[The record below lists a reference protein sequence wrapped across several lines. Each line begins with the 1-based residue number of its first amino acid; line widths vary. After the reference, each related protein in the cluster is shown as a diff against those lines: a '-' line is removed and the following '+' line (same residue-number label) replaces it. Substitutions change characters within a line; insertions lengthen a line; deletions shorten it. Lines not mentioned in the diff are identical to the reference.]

1 MMLYFGSYLFTKKI
15 RNMKNL
21 LAIFILS
28 STITLS
34 TKGQDAVNL
43 KPFKVDLSIG
53 YAIPGGEG
61 TKGGIVLAVEP
72 KYAVIPNLAVGLR
85 MEGAII
91 AKFSGY
97 DENGNAMNTKVK
109 AAGSYLAT
117 GDYYFTNNYALRPF
131 VGAGAGIFS
140 LAGIEVNSSSENISG
155 GSKFGGMV
163 RGGIEAGHFR
173 LGLEYNIV
181 PKTTFEGYDSDGN
194 YVTGLT
200 SSNNYF
206 GIKIGACI
214 GGGRK

>member
-1 MMLYFGSYLFTKKI
+1 
-15 RNMKNL
+15 MKNL
-21 LAIFILS
+21 LAIVILS
-28 STITLS
+28 STISLS
-34 TKGQDAVNL
+34 AKGQDAVNL
-43 KPFKVDLSIG
+43 KPFKVDLSVG

-72 KYAVIPNLAVGLR
+72 KYAVIPNLAIGLR

-97 DENGNAMNTKVK
+97 DEDGNAMNTKVK

-131 VGAGAGIFS
+131 AGVGAGIFS

-173 LGLEYNIV
+173 IGLEYNIV
-181 PKTTFEGYDSDGN
+181 PKTTFEGYDSNGN
-194 YVTGLT
+194 FVTGLT
-200 SSNNYF
+200 SSNNYM
-206 GIKIGACI
+206 GIKIGAVI

>member
-1 MMLYFGSYLFTKKI
+1 
-15 RNMKNL
+15 MKNF

-28 STITLS
+28 ATISLS
-34 TKGQDAVNL
+34 TKGQDVVHL
-43 KPFKVDLSIG
+43 KPFKVDLSVG

-61 TKGGIVLAVEP
+61 VKGGIIFAFEP
-72 KYAVIPNLAVGLR
+72 KYSVIPNLAVGLR

-97 DENGNAMNTKVK
+97 DDEGNVMNTKVK

-131 VGAGAGIFS
+131 AGAGAGIFS
-140 LAGIEVNSSSENISG
+140 IAGIEVNSNSENISG

-181 PKTTFEGYDSDGN
+181 PKTTFEGYDSNGN

-200 SSNNYF
+200 SSNNYI

>member
-1 MMLYFGSYLFTKKI
+1 
-15 RNMKNL
+15 MKNF

-28 STITLS
+28 STISLS
-34 TKGQDAVNL
+34 SKGQNAVQL
-43 KPFKVDLSIG
+43 RPFKVDLSVG

-61 TKGGIVLAVEP
+61 TKGGIILALEP

-85 MEGAII
+85 MEGAIV

-97 DENGNAMNTKVK
+97 DEEGNAMNTKVK

-131 VGAGAGIFS
+131 AGAGAGIFS
-140 LAGIEVNSSSENISG
+140 IAGIEVNSSSENISG

-163 RGGIEAGHFR
+163 RAGIEAGHFR
-173 LGLEYNIV
+173 IGLEYNIV
-181 PKTTFEGYDSDGN
+181 PKTTFEGYDSNGN

-200 SSNNYF
+200 SSNNYI

>member
-1 MMLYFGSYLFTKKI
+1 
-15 RNMKNL
+15 MKNF

-28 STITLS
+28 STISLS
-34 TKGQDAVNL
+34 SKGQDAVYL

-61 TKGGIVLAVEP
+61 TKGGIIFAFEP

-97 DENGNAMNTKVK
+97 DEDGNAMNTKVK

-117 GDYYFTNNYALRPF
+117 GDYYFTGNFALRPF
-131 VGAGAGIFS
+131 AGVGAGIFS
-140 LAGIEVNSSSENISG
+140 LAGIEMNSSSENISG

-200 SSNNYF
+200 SSNNYI
-206 GIKIGACI
+206 GIKLGAFI
-214 GGGRK
+214 GGGKR

>member
-1 MMLYFGSYLFTKKI
+1 
-15 RNMKNL
+15 MKNF
-21 LAIFILS
+21 LALFILS
-28 STITLS
+28 ATISLS
-34 TKGQDAVNL
+34 SKGQDAVHL

-61 TKGGIVLAVEP
+61 VKGGIVLALEP

-97 DENGNAMNTKVK
+97 DEDGNALNTKVK

-131 VGAGAGIFS
+131 AGAGAGIFS

-155 GSKFGGMV
+155 GSEFGGMV
-163 RGGIEAGHFR
+163 RAGIEAGHFR

-181 PKTTFEGYDSDGN
+181 PKTTFEGYDSNGN

-200 SSNNYF
+200 SSNNYI

>member
-1 MMLYFGSYLFTKKI
+1 
-15 RNMKNL
+15 MKNL
-21 LAIFILS
+21 LAIFILF

-34 TKGQDAVNL
+34 TNGQDAVHL

-61 TKGGIVLAVEP
+61 VKGGIILALEP

-97 DENGNAMNTKVK
+97 DEDGNAMDTKVK

-131 VGAGAGIFS
+131 AGAGAGIFS
-140 LAGIEVNSSSENISG
+140 IAGIEVNSTSGKVSG
-155 GSKFGGMV
+155 GSEFGGML
-163 RGGIEAGHFR
+163 RAGIEAGHFR
-173 LGLEYNIV
+173 IGLEYNMV

-194 YVTGLT
+194 YRTGLT
-200 SSNNYF
+200 SSNSYI

-214 GGGRK
+214 GGGKK

>member
-1 MMLYFGSYLFTKKI
+1 
-15 RNMKNL
+15 MKNV
-21 LAIFILS
+21 LAIFILTSAISLS
-28 STITLS
+28 S
-34 TKGQDAVNL
+34 KAQDADQL
-43 KPFKVDLSIG
+43 KAFKVDLSVG

-61 TKGGIVLAVEP
+61 AKGGIILALEP
-72 KYAVIPNLAVGLR
+72 KYAVIPNIAVGLR

-97 DENGNAMNTKVK
+97 DDEGNALNTKVK

-117 GDYYFTNNYALRPF
+117 GDYYFTNNYSLRPF

-140 LAGIEVNSSSENISG
+140 IAGIEVNSSSENISG
-155 GSKFGGMV
+155 GSKFGGMI

-173 LGLEYNIV
+173 LGLEYNLV
-181 PKTTFEGYDSDGN
+181 PKTTFEGYDSNGN

-200 SSNNYF
+200 SSNNYL

-214 GGGRK
+214 

>member
-1 MMLYFGSYLFTKKI
+1 
-15 RNMKNL
+15 MKNL

-28 STITLS
+28 ATISLS
-34 TKGQDAVNL
+34 AKAQDGGDL
-43 KPFKVDLSIG
+43 KPFKIDLSMG

-61 TKGGIVLAVEP
+61 AKGGIIFAVEP

-97 DENGNAMNTKVK
+97 DEEGNAMNTKVK

-131 VGAGAGIFS
+131 AGAGAGIFS
-140 LAGIEVNSSSENISG
+140 IAGIEVNSSSENISG
-155 GSKFGGMV
+155 GSKFGGMI

-173 LGLEYNIV
+173 IGLEYNIV
-181 PKTTFEGYDSDGN
+181 PKTTFEGYDSNGN

-200 SSNNYF
+200 SSNNYI

>member
-1 MMLYFGSYLFTKKI
+1 
-15 RNMKNL
+15 MKNF

-28 STITLS
+28 ASISLS
-34 TKGQDAVNL
+34 TKGQDAVRLN
-43 KPFKVDLSIG
+43 PFKADLSIG

-97 DENGNAMNTKVK
+97 DEDGNAMNTKVK

-131 VGAGAGIFS
+131 AGAGAGIFS

-173 LGLEYNIV
+173 IGVEYNIV
-181 PKTTFEGYDSDGN
+181 PKTTFEGYDSNGN

-200 SSNNYF
+200 SSNNYI

>member
-1 MMLYFGSYLFTKKI
+1 
-15 RNMKNL
+15 MKNF

-28 STITLS
+28 ATIS
-34 TKGQDAVNL
+34 SSSQAQDGGDL
-43 KPFKVDLSIG
+43 KPFKIDLSMG

-61 TKGGIVLAVEP
+61 AKGGIIFAVEP
-72 KYAVIPNLAVGLR
+72 KYAVIPNLAIGLR

-97 DENGNAMNTKVK
+97 DEDGNAMNTKVK

-131 VGAGAGIFS
+131 AGAGAGIFS
-140 LAGIEVNSSSENISG
+140 IAGIEVNSNSENISG

-163 RGGIEAGHFR
+163 RGGFEAGHFR
-173 LGLEYNIV
+173 IGLEYNIV

-200 SSNNYF
+200 SSNNYI
-206 GIKIGACI
+206 GIKLGAFI
-214 GGGRK
+214 GGGRR

>member
-1 MMLYFGSYLFTKKI
+1 
-15 RNMKNL
+15 MKNL
-21 LAIFILS
+21 LAIVILS
-28 STITLS
+28 STISLS
-34 TKGQDAVNL
+34 AKGQDAVNL
-43 KPFKVDLSIG
+43 KPFKVDLSVG

-72 KYAVIPNLAVGLR
+72 KYAVIPNLAIGLR

-97 DENGNAMNTKVK
+97 DEDGNAMNTKVK

-131 VGAGAGIFS
+131 AGVGAGIFS

-173 LGLEYNIV
+173 IGLEYNIV
-181 PKTTFEGYDSDGN
+181 PKTTFEGYDSNGN
-194 YVTGLT
+194 FVTGLT
-200 SSNNYF
+200 SSNNYI
-206 GIKIGACI
+206 GIKIGAFI

>member
-1 MMLYFGSYLFTKKI
+1 
-15 RNMKNL
+15 MKNL

-28 STITLS
+28 STISLS
-34 TKGQDAVNL
+34 AKGQDAVNL

-61 TKGGIVLAVEP
+61 TKGGIVLALEP
-72 KYAVIPNLAVGLR
+72 KYAVIPNFAVGLR

-131 VGAGAGIFS
+131 AGAGAGIFS
-140 LAGIEVNSSSENISG
+140 IAGIEVNSSSENISG

-163 RGGIEAGHFR
+163 RAGIEAGHFR

-181 PKTTFEGYDSDGN
+181 PKTTFEGYNSDGN

-200 SSNNYF
+200 SSNSYI
-206 GIKIGACI
+206 GIKIGAFI

>member
-1 MMLYFGSYLFTKKI
+1 
-15 RNMKNL
+15 MKNF

-28 STITLS
+28 ATIS
-34 TKGQDAVNL
+34 SSSQGQDAGDL
-43 KPFKVDLSIG
+43 KPFKIDLSMG

-61 TKGGIVLAVEP
+61 AKGGVIFAVEP
-72 KYAVIPNLAVGLR
+72 KYAVIPNLAIGLR

-97 DENGNAMNTKVK
+97 DEEGNAMNTKVK

-131 VGAGAGIFS
+131 AGAGAGIFS
-140 LAGIEVNSSSENISG
+140 IAGIEVNSNSENISG

-163 RGGIEAGHFR
+163 RAGIEAGHFR

-194 YVTGLT
+194 FVTGLT
-200 SSNNYF
+200 SSNNYI

>member
-1 MMLYFGSYLFTKKI
+1 
-15 RNMKNL
+15 MKNF

-28 STITLS
+28 STVSLS
-34 TKGQDAVNL
+34 SKGQDAVHL

-61 TKGGIVLAVEP
+61 VKGGIVLAVEP

-97 DENGNAMNTKVK
+97 DENGIAMNTKVK

-131 VGAGAGIFS
+131 AGAGAGIFS

-173 LGLEYNIV
+173 IGVEYNIV
-181 PKTTFEGYDSDGN
+181 PKTTFEGYDSNGN

-200 SSNNYF
+200 SDNSYI

>member
-1 MMLYFGSYLFTKKI
+1 
-15 RNMKNL
+15 MKNL

-28 STITLS
+28 STISLA

-43 KPFKVDLSIG
+43 KPFKVDVSIG

-97 DENGNAMNTKVK
+97 DEDGNAMNTKVK

-131 VGAGAGIFS
+131 AGAGAGIFS

-173 LGLEYNIV
+173 IGVEYNIV
-181 PKTTFEGYDSDGN
+181 PKTTFEGYDSNGN

-200 SSNNYF
+200 SSNNYI

>member
-1 MMLYFGSYLFTKKI
+1 
-15 RNMKNL
+15 MKNF

-28 STITLS
+28 ATISLS
-34 TKGQDAVNL
+34 SKGQEDAVHL
-43 KPFKVDLSIG
+43 KPFKVDLSVG
-53 YAIPGGEG
+53 YAIPGGTG
-61 TKGGIVLAVEP
+61 VKGGIIFAFEP

-97 DENGNAMNTKVK
+97 DEDGNAMDTKVK
-109 AAGSYLAT
+109 VAGSYLAT

-140 LAGIEVNSSSENISG
+140 IAGIEVNSSSEKISG
-155 GSKFGGMV
+155 GSEFGGMV

-181 PKTTFEGYDSDGN
+181 PKTTFEGYDSNGN

-200 SSNNYF
+200 SSNNYI

>member
-1 MMLYFGSYLFTKKI
+1 
-15 RNMKNL
+15 MKNV
-21 LAIFILS
+21 LAILILS
-28 STITLS
+28 STISLTS
-34 TKGQDAVNL
+34 KAQDAVQL

-61 TKGGIVLAVEP
+61 TKGGIILALEP
-72 KYAVIPNLAVGLR
+72 KYAVIPNLAVGFR

-97 DENGNAMNTKVK
+97 DEDGNAMNTKVK

-117 GDYYFTNNYALRPF
+117 SDYYFSNNYSLRPF

-181 PKTTFEGYDSDGN
+181 PKTTFEGYDSNGN

-200 SSNNYF
+200 SSNNYI
-206 GIKIGACI
+206 GIKVGACI

>member
-1 MMLYFGSYLFTKKI
+1 
-15 RNMKNL
+15 MKNF

-28 STITLS
+28 ASISLS
-34 TKGQDAVNL
+34 TKGQDAVRLN
-43 KPFKVDLSIG
+43 PFKADLSIG

-97 DENGNAMNTKVK
+97 DEEGNAMNTKVK

-131 VGAGAGIFS
+131 AGAGAGIFS

-173 LGLEYNIV
+173 IGVEYNIV
-181 PKTTFEGYDSDGN
+181 PKTTFEGYDSNGN

-200 SSNNYF
+200 SSNNYI

>member
-1 MMLYFGSYLFTKKI
+1 
-15 RNMKNL
+15 MKNF

-28 STITLS
+28 ATISLS
-34 TKGQDAVNL
+34 SQGQDAVRLN
-43 KPFKVDLSIG
+43 PFKADLSIG

-61 TKGGIVLAVEP
+61 TKGGIVLAFEP

-85 MEGAII
+85 FEGAII

-97 DENGNAMNTKVK
+97 DEEGNAMNTKVK

-117 GDYYFTNNYALRPF
+117 GDYYFTNNFALRPF
-131 VGAGAGIFS
+131 AGVGAGIFS
-140 LAGIEVNSSSENISG
+140 LAGIEMNSSSENISG

-173 LGLEYNIV
+173 IGLEYNIV

-200 SSNNYF
+200 SSNNYI
-206 GIKIGACI
+206 GIKLGAFI
-214 GGGRK
+214 GGGRR

>member
-1 MMLYFGSYLFTKKI
+1 
-15 RNMKNL
+15 MKNL

-131 VGAGAGIFS
+131 AGAGAGIFS

-181 PKTTFEGYDSDGN
+181 PKTTFEGYDSNGN

-200 SSNNYF
+200 SDNSYI

>member
-1 MMLYFGSYLFTKKI
+1 
-15 RNMKNL
+15 MKNL
-21 LAIFILS
+21 LAIVILS
-28 STITLS
+28 STISLS
-34 TKGQDAVNL
+34 AKGQDAVNL
-43 KPFKVDLSIG
+43 KPFKVDLSVG

-72 KYAVIPNLAVGLR
+72 KYAVIPNLAIGLR

-97 DENGNAMNTKVK
+97 DEDGNAMNTKVK

-131 VGAGAGIFS
+131 AGVGAGIFS

-173 LGLEYNIV
+173 IGLEYNIV
-181 PKTTFEGYDSDGN
+181 PKTTFEGYDSNGN
-194 YVTGLT
+194 FVTGLT
-200 SSNNYF
+200 SSNNYM

>member
-1 MMLYFGSYLFTKKI
+1 MLSYFGSYLFTKKI
-15 RNMKNL
+15 RYMKNF

-28 STITLS
+28 SAITLS
-34 TKGQDAVNL
+34 SKGQDVVHL
-43 KPFKVDLSIG
+43 KPLKVDLSIG

-61 TKGGIVLAVEP
+61 AKGGIVLALEP

-97 DENGNAMNTKVK
+97 DEEGNAMNTKVK

-117 GDYYFTNNYALRPF
+117 GDYYFTNNFALRPF
-131 VGAGAGIFS
+131 AGAGAGIFS
-140 LAGIEVNSSSENISG
+140 IAGIEVNSSSENISG
-155 GSKFGGMV
+155 GSKFGGMI

-173 LGLEYNIV
+173 IGLEYNIV
-181 PKTTFEGYDSDGN
+181 PKTTFEGYDSGGN

-200 SSNNYF
+200 SSNNYI

>member
-1 MMLYFGSYLFTKKI
+1 
-15 RNMKNL
+15 MKNL
-21 LAIFILS
+21 LAIVILS
-28 STITLS
+28 STISLS

-43 KPFKVDLSIG
+43 KPFKVDLSVG

-72 KYAVIPNLAVGLR
+72 KYAVIPNLAIGLR

-97 DENGNAMNTKVK
+97 DEDGNAMNTKVK

-131 VGAGAGIFS
+131 AGVGAGIFS

-163 RGGIEAGHFR
+163 RGGFEAGHFR
-173 LGLEYNIV
+173 IGLEYNIV
-181 PKTTFEGYDSDGN
+181 PKTTFEGYDSNGN
-194 YVTGLT
+194 FVTGLT
-200 SSNNYF
+200 SSNNYM
-206 GIKIGACI
+206 GIKIGAFI

>member
-1 MMLYFGSYLFTKKI
+1 
-15 RNMKNL
+15 MKNV

-34 TKGQDAVNL
+34 AKGQDAVHL

-61 TKGGIVLAVEP
+61 TKGGIVLALEP

-91 AKFSGY
+91 AKFNGY
-97 DENGNAMNTKVK
+97 DQDGNAMDTKVK

-131 VGAGAGIFS
+131 AGAGAGIFS
-140 LAGIEVNSSSENISG
+140 IAGIEVNSSSENISG

-163 RGGIEAGHFR
+163 RAGIEAGHFR
-173 LGLEYNIV
+173 IGLEYNIV
-181 PKTTFEGYDSDGN
+181 PKTTFEGYDSNGN

-200 SSNNYF
+200 SSNNYI

>member
-1 MMLYFGSYLFTKKI
+1 
-15 RNMKNL
+15 MKNL

-28 STITLS
+28 ATISLS
-34 TKGQDAVNL
+34 VKGQDAVLL

-61 TKGGIVLAVEP
+61 TKGGILFAFEP

-91 AKFSGY
+91 AKFNGY
-97 DENGNAMNTKVK
+97 DEDGNAMATKVK

-131 VGAGAGIFS
+131 AGAGAGIFS
-140 LAGIEVNSSSENISG
+140 IAAMEVDSDNGNVSG

-163 RGGIEAGHFR
+163 RAGIEAGHFR

-181 PKTTFEGYDSDGN
+181 PKTTYEGYDSDGN
-194 YVTGLT
+194 YVTGLS
-200 SSNNYF
+200 SSNNYI

-214 GGGRK
+214 GGGKK

>member
-1 MMLYFGSYLFTKKI
+1 
-15 RNMKNL
+15 MKNF
-21 LAIFILS
+21 LAIFILFATISLS
-28 STITLS
+28 S
-34 TKGQDAVNL
+34 KGQDAVNL

-61 TKGGIVLAVEP
+61 AKGGIVLAFEP

-97 DENGNAMNTKVK
+97 DEDGNAMNTKVK
-109 AAGSYLAT
+109 VAGSYLAT
-117 GDYYFTNNYALRPF
+117 GDYYFTNNYSFRPF
-131 VGAGAGIFS
+131 AGAGAGIFS

-163 RGGIEAGHFR
+163 RAGIEAGHFR

-200 SSNNYF
+200 SSNNILELKLVLASVAVENKRLKNF
-206 GIKIGACI
+206 L
-214 GGGRK
+214 

>member
-1 MMLYFGSYLFTKKI
+1 M
-15 RNMKNL
+15 RNF
-21 LAIFILS
+21 LAIFIFS
-28 STITLS
+28 SSISLS
-34 TKGQDAVNL
+34 TKAQDAILL

-61 TKGGIVLAVEP
+61 TKGGILFAFEP

-91 AKFSGY
+91 AKFNGY
-97 DENGNAMNTKVK
+97 DEEGNAMDTKVK

-117 GDYYFTNNYALRPF
+117 GDYYFNNNYALRPF
-131 VGAGAGIFS
+131 AGAGAGIFS
-140 LAGIEVNSSSENISG
+140 IAAMEVNSTNGNVSG

-163 RGGIEAGHFR
+163 RGGFEAGHFR
-173 LGLEYNIV
+173 VGLEYNIV
-181 PKTTFEGYDSDGN
+181 PKTTYEGYNSDGN
-194 YVTGLT
+194 YVTGLS
-200 SSNNYF
+200 SSNNYI

>member
-1 MMLYFGSYLFTKKI
+1 
-15 RNMKNL
+15 MKNL
-21 LAIFILS
+21 LAIVILS
-28 STITLS
+28 STISLS
-34 TKGQDAVNL
+34 AKGQDAVNL
-43 KPFKVDLSIG
+43 KPFKVDLSVG

-72 KYAVIPNLAVGLR
+72 KYAVIPNLAIGLR

-97 DENGNAMNTKVK
+97 DEDGNAMNTKVK

-131 VGAGAGIFS
+131 VGVGAGIFS

-163 RGGIEAGHFR
+163 RGGFEAGHFR
-173 LGLEYNIV
+173 IGLEYNIV
-181 PKTTFEGYDSDGN
+181 PKTTFEGYDSNGN

-200 SSNNYF
+200 SSNNYI